1 MNSGKILVA
10 GQDGTHV
17 MKFVGDVRVVLGNA
31 IDNCVAAILGEADF
45 KSIYVDL
52 TEAEGIDSTSLG
64 LLARMS
70 VQAKAR
76 CNVVPTIISTN
87 DDITKILFS
96 MGLERMFSIIQEP
109 IPEPDDLKEYLASPG
124 SENSLKRKVIDA
136 HRVLMDINENNQIE
150 FQDLVQTLENE
161 LNRDSK

>member
-17 MKFVGDVRVVLGNA
+17 MKFVGDVRVVLSNA
-31 IDNCVAAILGEADF
+31 IDNCISAILGEANF

-64 LLARMS
+64 LLAKMS
-70 VQAKAR
+70 IQAKAR

-87 DDITKILFS
+87 DNITKILFS
-96 MGLERMFSIIQEP
+96 MGLERMFSIIEEP
-109 IPEPDDLKEYLASPG
+109 MPERADLKEYLAAPG

-136 HRVLMDINENNQIE
+136 HRVLMDINENNEIE
-150 FQDLVQTLENE
+150 FHDLVETLENE
-161 LNRDSK
+161 LKRDSK